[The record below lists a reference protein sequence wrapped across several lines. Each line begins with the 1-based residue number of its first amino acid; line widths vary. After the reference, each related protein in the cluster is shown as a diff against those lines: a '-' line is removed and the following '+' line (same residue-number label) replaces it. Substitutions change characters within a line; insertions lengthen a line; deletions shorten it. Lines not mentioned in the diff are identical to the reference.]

1 VYIHLVGVY
10 FLPLP
15 TGSLAQPGKR
25 AREDEGRRQKE
36 KEREGE
42 RFAGPVGL
50 FDFTCSY
57 VIEYYTRLPRWKG
70 WKLLQEGRAWEPRIQ
85 MVDER

>member
-1 VYIHLVGVY
+1 MYIHRVGVY
-10 FLPLP
+10 FLLLP
-15 TGSLAQPGKR
+15 AGSLVQPGKR
-25 AREDEGRRQKE
+25 AREEGRRRKE

-70 WKLLQEGRAWEPRIQ
+70 WKLLLKGRVRGPRIQ
-85 MVDER
+85 MVDGR